1 MKRHLSKL
9 MAFLLI
15 FAMLLPLAAC
25 GKNNEKAPETKGG
38 TESKESENKEA
49 KVDPDNEVAKVIEEA
64 EKMSNEELFK
74 KAAEELD
81 GKTMNG
87 IGNSSRGKTAAEGF
101 IAELAKLKEGFS
113 GKIEWSQPKNNS
125 IFEAL
130 TADIN
135 ANTQTYSM
143 TLIQDGN
150 QIQSKMVDT
159 GLLLN
164 YIPKD
169 FAEAQGV
176 DVNANGKPFLT
187 LQTLI
192 KVFMVNNQGNTKI
205 TNFWD
210 FVAKDSAPLFMGV
223 NSEPIGKNFLY
234 MLTSEKYSNLV
245 KEAFDA
251 LPEDQKTYFNPTIE
265 EMKKEAEELGLE
277 AENAAYGLA
286 WVKLWCNQYNEVTD
300 DGPICNELVTKSAAG
315 ETGLL
320 VYSKLRS
327 IEESAESSVNNVD
340 VAAYLDGYKGI
351 GGYGYKHYLM
361 IPKTSPLPWTAC
373 AFISYMTTSQ
383 EGFAAWGKDI
393 GGYSANPACN
403 QDHSKDGEENGQVK
417 FPAKNDRGYDWWMK
431 EGNIVL
437 EDPIYCSKVALDL
450 GDVIDGWIKH

>member
-1 MKRHLSKL
+1 MKKCLALTLSL
-9 MAFLLI
+9 VMSVGLL
-15 FAMLLPLAAC
+15 ASC
-25 GKNNEKAPETKGG
+25 GKPADKPAG
-38 TESKESENKEA
+38 SEA
-49 KVDPDNEVAKVIEEA
+49 KKNEQAAADGDVAKVIAEA

-74 KAAEELD
+74 KAAEELQ

-101 IAELAKLKEGFS
+101 IKELQKIKSDFN
-113 GKIEWSQPKNNS
+113 GKIAWSQPKNNS

-135 ANTQTYSM
+135 GNTKTYSM

-150 QIQSKMVDT
+150 QIQSKMADT

-169 FAEAQGV
+169 FAGAKGV
-176 DVNANGKPFLT
+176 DVDKNGKPFLT

-192 KVFMVNNQGNTKI
+192 KVFMINNQGSTKI

-210 FVAKDSAPLFMGV
+210 FVAKDSHPLFMGL

-234 MLTSEKYSNLV
+234 MLTSEKYSDLV
-245 KEAFDA
+245 KAAFDK
-251 LPEDQKTYFNPTIE
+251 LSKDQQAYFQPTIDA
-265 EMKKEAEELGLE
+265 MQKEAKDLGLE
-277 AENAAYGLA
+277 AKNAAYGLA
-286 WVKLWCNQYNEVTD
+286 WVKLWCEQFNEVTD
-300 DGPICNELVTKSAAG
+300 DGPICNQLVTKSASG
-315 ETGLL
+315 QTGLL

-327 IEESAESSVNNVD
+327 VEESAESSVNNVNI
-340 VAAYLDGYKGI
+340 AAYQDGYTGI

-373 AFISYMTTSQ
+373 AFISYMTTSKD
-383 EGFAAWGKDI
+383 GFKAWGKDM

-403 QDHSKDGEENGQVK
+403 QDHSKDGEKDGELR
-417 FPAKNDRGYDWWMK
+417 FPAKNDRGYDWWVND
-431 EGNIVL
+431 GQIVL
-437 EDPIYCSKVALDL
+437 EDPVYCAKVSPVLSDT
-450 GDVIDGWIKH
+450 IDSWKK